1 MSCFRPSRRSPRRTM
16 MSEIEG
22 PDASQGACRA
32 QARCTREYGEA
43 IISLADR
50 YLLPTIYPFSFFV
63 TAGGLMNYPDLLRD
77 TASYVDR
84 IIEGATPDQL
94 PVQLPTKFELMINLK
109 AAKALG
115 LSVPQSL
122 LMAADKVVE

>member
-1 MSCFRPSRRSPRRTM
+1 

-32 QARCTREYGEA
+32 QARCTGDYGEA

-50 YLLPTIYPFSFFV
+50 YLLLTIYPFSFFV
-63 TAGGLMNYPDLLRD
+63 TAGGLMTYGVNYPDLLRD

-94 PVQLPTKFELMINLK
+94 PVQLPNQIR
-109 AAKALG
+109 
-115 LSVPQSL
+115 
-122 LMAADKVVE
+122 ADDQPKSRQGTRAQRASIATHGRR

>member
-1 MSCFRPSRRSPRRTM
+1 

-32 QARCTREYGEA
+32 QARCTGEYGEA

-63 TAGGLMNYPDLLRD
+63 TAGGLMTYGVNYPDLL

>member
-1 MSCFRPSRRSPRRTM
+1 MYGR
-16 MSEIEG
+16 
-22 PDASQGACRA
+22 
-32 QARCTREYGEA
+32 YGEA

-50 YLLPTIYPFSFFV
+50 YLRPTIYPFSVFV
-63 TAGGLMNYPDLLRD
+63 TAGGLMSYGVNYPDLLRD

-84 IIEGATPDQL
+84 IIEGATPDEL

>member
-1 MSCFRPSRRSPRRTM
+1 MN
-16 MSEIEG
+16 
-22 PDASQGACRA
+22 
-32 QARCTREYGEA
+32 
-43 IISLADR
+43 SLADR
-50 YLLPTIYPFSFFV
+50 YLLPAIYPFSVFV
-63 TAGGLMNYPDLLRD
+63 TAGGLMSYGVNYPDLLRD

-84 IIEGATPDQL
+84 ATPDQL

-109 AAKALG
+109 AAKTMG

>member
-1 MSCFRPSRRSPRRTM
+1 M

-32 QARCTREYGEA
+32 QARCTGDYGEA

-63 TAGGLMNYPDLLRD
+63 TAGGLMSYGVNYPDLLRY

-122 LMAADKVVE
+122 LMAADKVIE

>member
-1 MSCFRPSRRSPRRTM
+1 MGLITPICF
-16 MSEIEG
+16 
-22 PDASQGACRA
+22 A
-32 QARCTREYGEA
+32 TR
-43 IISLADR
+43 
-50 YLLPTIYPFSFFV
+50 
-63 TAGGLMNYPDLLRD
+63 
-77 TASYVDR
+77 R

>member
-1 MSCFRPSRRSPRRTM
+1 M

-32 QARCTREYGEA
+32 QARCTGDYGEA

-50 YLLPTIYPFSFFV
+50 YLLLTIYPFSFFV
-63 TAGGLMNYPDLLRD
+63 TAGGLMTYGVNYPDLLRD

-84 IIEGATPDQL
+84 IIEGATQSNSFYLHAGRGTRYANLETIQIPDSSYRG
-94 PVQLPTKFELMINLK
+94 PSRTM
-109 AAKALG
+109 
-115 LSVPQSL
+115 
-122 LMAADKVVE
+122 

>member
-1 MSCFRPSRRSPRRTM
+1 M

-32 QARCTREYGEA
+32 QARCTGEYGEA
-43 IISLADR
+43 IISLANR
-50 YLLPTIYPFSFFV
+50 YLLPTFFV
-63 TAGGLMNYPDLLRD
+63 TAGGLMSYGVNYPDLLRD

>member
-1 MSCFRPSRRSPRRTM
+1 MTKLGR
-16 MSEIEG
+16 EG
-22 PDASQGACRA
+22 GVGIIVMPETSMGD
-32 QARCTREYGEA
+32 YGEA

-50 YLLPTIYPFSFFV
+50 YLLPTIYPFSVFV
-63 TAGGLMNYPDLLRD
+63 TAGGLMSYGVNYPDLLRD

-84 IIEGATPDQL
+84 ILEGATPNEL

-122 LMAADKVVE
+122 LVAADKVVE

>member
-1 MSCFRPSRRSPRRTM
+1 MSCFGPSRRSPRRTM

-32 QARCTREYGEA
+32 QARCTGDYGEA

-63 TAGGLMNYPDLLRD
+63 TAGGLISYGVNYPDLLRD

-84 IIEGATPDQL
+84 IIEGARPDQL
-94 PVQLPTKFELMINLK
+94 QYSCQPN
-109 AAKALG
+109 
-115 LSVPQSL
+115 SS
-122 LMAADKVVE
+122 

>member
-1 MSCFRPSRRSPRRTM
+1 MGLITPICFATRRPM
-16 MSEIEG
+16 W
-22 PDASQGACRA
+22 
-32 QARCTREYGEA
+32 
-43 IISLADR
+43 
-50 YLLPTIYPFSFFV
+50 
-63 TAGGLMNYPDLLRD
+63 N
-77 TASYVDR
+77 R